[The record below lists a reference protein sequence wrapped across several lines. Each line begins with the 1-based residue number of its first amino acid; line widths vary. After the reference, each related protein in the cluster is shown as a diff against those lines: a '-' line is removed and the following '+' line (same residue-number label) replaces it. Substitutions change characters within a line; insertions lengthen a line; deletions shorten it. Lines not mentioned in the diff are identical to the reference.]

1 MVVQHAP
8 TLEEACGPGHPGTA
22 CQLVWDLTHSRSAAA
37 FTNAF
42 LDGPVKLVLRI
53 AFVVILALI
62 IRVVLN
68 RIIRKVT
75 ERAARTPI
83 AQLKITQPARRIRR
97 WRARRKAAGSAHGE
111 GVASPAE
118 ADVTDPAGPDVAS
131 AAAGVAPP
139 MTDERRRQRLRALGT
154 ILRSATSVVIFGIA
168 GLQILSDVGLNLTPL
183 LASASVVGVAIGI
196 GAQSL
201 VKDYLAGILML
212 LEDQY
217 GVGDVIN
224 IGDVTGTVEAVSL
237 RTTRLRDVS
246 GVVWHIPNGTVGQV
260 GNESQGWARAVI
272 DFPIPYTA
280 DLSEV
285 TALLDKTASAMWR
298 SPRWRKVMLEKP
310 EVWGAQ
316 DVSSSDVTMRVVVR
330 TAPLRQWEIE
340 REMRIRIKG
349 ALDAA
354 GIGVAAE
361 PAAVGA
367 GAGSSSDS
375 DSGAGSAAA
384 ERTDGSSS

>member
-1 MVVQHAP
+1 MVVQHASTSP
-8 TLEEACGPGHPGTA
+8 TLLTSCGRQPGIA
-22 CQLVWDLTHSRSAAA
+22 CQLVWDVTHNAQAAS

-42 LDGPVKLVLRI
+42 LNGPVKLGLRI
-53 AFVVILALI
+53 TFALALALI
-62 IRVVLN
+62 IRAFLH

-75 ERAARTPI
+75 ERAARAPI
-83 AQLKITQPARRIRR
+83 AQLKLTPTMRRVRR
-97 WRARRKAAGSAHGE
+97 WRARRKANGSAEGE

-118 ADVTDPAGPDVAS
+118 ADVTDPAGPDVAN
-131 AAAGVAPP
+131 AAAGVQPAVA
-139 MTDERRRQRLRALGT
+139 DERRRQRLRALGT
-154 ILRSATSVVIFGIA
+154 ILRSATSVVVFGIA
-168 GLQILSDVGLNLTPL
+168 GLQILDDVGINLTPL
-183 LASASVVGVAIGI
+183 LASASVVGIAVGI

-224 IGDVTGTVEAVSL
+224 IGDVSGTVEAVSL

-272 DFPIPYTA
+272 DYPIPHTA
-280 DLSEV
+280 DLSTV
-285 TALLDKTASAMWR
+285 TAVLDKAAAGMWR
-298 SPRWRKVMLEKP
+298 SPRWRQVMLEKP

-316 DVSSSDVTMRVVVR
+316 DISSTGVIMRIVVR

-340 REMRIRIKG
+340 REMRSRIKA
-349 ALDAA
+349 ALDAE
-354 GIGVAAE
+354 GIVLSPPE
-361 PAAVGA
+361 PAAVSSGSGSA
-367 GAGSSSDS
+367 KHRGDSSS
-375 DSGAGSAAA
+375 
-384 ERTDGSSS
+384 

>member
-1 MVVQHAP
+1 M
-8 TLEEACGPGHPGTA
+8 TITEACGTGHPGIA
-22 CQLVWDLTHSRSAAA
+22 CELVWDLTHSSSAAS

-53 AFVVILALI
+53 AFVLGLALI
-62 IRVVLN
+62 IRAIFH

-75 ERAARTPI
+75 ERAARAPI
-83 AQLKITQPARRIRR
+83 AQLKIAPSLRRVRR
-97 WRARRKAAGSAHGE
+97 WRARRKAQGSAAGE

-131 AAAGVAPP
+131 AAAGVQPAV
-139 MTDERRRQRLRALGT
+139 TDERRRQRLRALGT

-168 GLQILSDVGLNLTPL
+168 GLQVLDDVGINLTPL
-183 LASASVVGVAIGI
+183 LASASVVGIAVGI

-201 VKDYLAGILML
+201 VKDYLAGVLML

-224 IGDVTGTVEAVSL
+224 IGDVSGTVEAVSL

-272 DFPIPYTA
+272 DYPIPYTA
-280 DLSEV
+280 DLSAV
-285 TALLDKTASAMWR
+285 TSLLDKTAAGMWR
-298 SPRWRKVMLEKP
+298 SPRWRQVMLEKP

-316 DVSSSDVTMRVVVR
+316 DVSTSSVTMRIVVR

-340 REMRIRIKG
+340 REMRSRIKA
-349 ALDAA
+349 ALDAD
-354 GIGVAAE
+354 GVALSAPE
-361 PAAVGA
+361 PAAVSTSPTSTG
-367 GAGSSSDS
+367 GSPS
-375 DSGAGSAAA
+375 
-384 ERTDGSSS
+384 